1 MLPADQSCLYLGVK
15 PEKLMRSIMKP
26 LEITKGVYDVG
37 VTDWNIRDFHGYST
51 DLGTT
56 YNAFLIVD
64 EKIALVDT
72 VREGFAGQ
80 LLDNISRIVDPKKI
94 DYVISNHTEMDH
106 SGGLGRVMHRIGE
119 DKPIYCSKMGNK
131 NLPKHFSPKWN
142 YQPVATGD
150 ELSLGN
156 RTLTF
161 LETRMIHWPDSM
173 FTYLNENKILFSSDG
188 FGQHYAGPEK
198 FDDQIDDPTV
208 MYHAKKYFAN
218 ILLLYSTHIQKLLDK
233 VLSLGLEFKMIC
245 PDHGIIWRQDPGKIV
260 DAYVR
265 WCRQESEKKAVVVYD
280 TMWHSTEQMAHAIV
294 SGISREGVPA
304 KPLHLRKTHRSEIMT
319 DVFDAKA
326 VVVGSPTL
334 NNQLYPSL
342 SDFLTYMKG
351 LKPLNKIG
359 AAFGSYGWSGE
370 AVKMINK
377 ELEAMKFEIVDPGLR
392 VQYVPDKESL
402 ESCYELGRKIGKA
415 VAG

>member
-1 MLPADQSCLYLGVK
+1 MEPIEISNGVFN
-15 PEKLMRSIMKP
+15 
-26 LEITKGVYDVG
+26 VG

-64 EKIALVDT
+64 EKIALIDT
-72 VREGFAGQ
+72 VREGFAQQ
-80 LLDNISRIVDPKKI
+80 LLDNIGRIVDPKKI

-106 SGGLGRVMHRIGE
+106 SGGLARVMHKIGE
-119 DKPIYCSKMGNK
+119 DKPIYCSKMGYK
-131 NLPKHFSPKWN
+131 NLPKHFSSEWN

-156 RTLTF
+156 KTLTF

-173 FTYLNENKILFSSDG
+173 FTYLKENMILFSSDG

-198 FDDQIDDPTV
+198 FDDQIDEPTV

-233 VLSLGLEFKMIC
+233 VLGLGLEFKMIC

-265 WCRQESEKKAVVVYD
+265 WCRQESEKKAVVIYD
-280 TMWHSTEQMAHAIV
+280 TMWHSTEKMAHTIV

-326 VVVGSPTL
+326 VVLGSPTL

-377 ELEAMKFEIVDPGLR
+377 ELEAMKFDIVDPGLR
-392 VQYVPDKESL
+392 IQYVPDKEAL